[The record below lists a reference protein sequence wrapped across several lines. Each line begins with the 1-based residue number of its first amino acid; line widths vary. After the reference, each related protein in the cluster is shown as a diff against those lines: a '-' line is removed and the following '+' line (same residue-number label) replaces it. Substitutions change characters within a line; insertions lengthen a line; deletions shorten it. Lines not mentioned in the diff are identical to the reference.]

1 MRRPIVST
9 ISLALVGAL
18 LLLTPLPAGAQRAT
32 LTREVAPAGS
42 EPYSTLFSVSLTSGN
57 GTNGFSPDPV
67 PANRILVI
75 EFVSIRAILQP
86 DQTPMIS
93 LQDAVN
99 GASHPY
105 LMPMT
110 LHGPVSIGTEWRT
123 TQLVKLYHEGNG
135 VNGPGGDCAR
145 EQNSF
150 TPMQCTFVISGYLI
164 AR

>member
-1 MRRPIVST
+1 MT
-9 ISLALVGAL
+9 G
-18 LLLTPLPAGAQRAT
+18 
-32 LTREVAPAGS
+32 GS
-42 EPYSTLFSVSLTSGN
+42 

-75 EFVSIRAILQP
+75 EFVSVRAILQP
-86 DQTPMIS
+86 QQTPLIA

-105 LMPMT
+105 VLPMT
-110 LHGPVSIGTEWRT
+110 LHGPVSIGTEWRV

-135 VNGPGGDCAR
+135 VNGPGAQCGR

-150 TPMQCTFVISGYLI
+150 TPMECTFVISGYLI
-164 AR
+164 TGPGTATNVEGVFACGDVQDHTYRQAITAAGSGCQAAIDAERWLEAQH